1 MPAMSK
7 KPPTFRIEVQGLSEQ
22 AQDFTAQAGQTL
34 LQAAAQAGLRLPRSC
49 QNGTCRSCICLL
61 RQGQVR
67 YRIEWPGLSLEEKQ
81 EGWVLPCVAEA
92 LSDLQ
97 LQAPV

>member
-1 MPAMSK
+1 MPTMSTTQ
-7 KPPTFRIEVQGLSEQ
+7 PSFHVEVLGVSDQ
-22 AQDFTAQAGQTL
+22 AQSFTASSTQTL
-34 LQAAAQAGLRLPRSC
+34 MEAAAKAGLRLPRSC

-67 YRIEWPGLSLEEKQ
+67 YRIEWPGLSAEEKQ
-81 EGWVLPCVAEA
+81 EGWILPCVAEA

-97 LQAPV
+97 LQVPV